1 MNLAPAS
8 AVRPLAWTAAS
19 IAESR
24 AWVFAAPASAEA
36 DVRAL
41 EAWAARQPDPCAA
54 LRADSVATP
63 ALGALAV
70 GLAHELD
77 FGSGLGWVR
86 GFSGLSELTLR
97 LVYLK
102 VGLALGP
109 TIDTYG
115 RLYDVKDTGVSYKDK
130 PIPVSQTKESTGMHT
145 DSSGKDVRPGVIGL
159 ACVRQAPSGGGSR
172 IVSAAQ
178 AHEVLRA
185 KHPRL
190 LERLYGSFV
199 RDVVTPGSDRDL
211 ARVAANRFP
220 VFSYEGRLALRYM
233 RFWIEKG
240 HARIGEALAPADLEA
255 FDALDEALEDPAHV
269 LAFRMAPGDLLFID
283 NTTTAHDRDAYEDD
297 PAAPRLMLRLWLDH
311 RAASQPVTRDL
322 RCPAN
327 SPKPSSSSST

>member
-1 MNLAPAS
+1 VSSPSRAVAPVH

-19 IAESR
+19 IADSR
-24 AWVFAAPASAEA
+24 AWVFEAPAEVEP

-41 EAWAARQPDPCAA
+41 EAWATREADPCAA
-54 LRADSVATP
+54 LRAESVSTP
-63 ALGALAV
+63 ALDTLAGAM
-70 GLAHELD
+70 GRELD
-77 FGSGLGWVR
+77 FGSGLAWIR

-102 VGLALGP
+102 LGLALGP
-109 TIDTYG
+109 TVDTYG

-145 DSSGKDVRPGVIGL
+145 DSSGKHVRPGVIGL
-159 ACVRQAPSGGGSR
+159 ACVRQAPKGGGSR

-178 AHEVLRA
+178 AHEVLRE
-185 KHPRL
+185 KHPHL
-190 LERLYGSFV
+190 LERLYGTFV

-220 VFSYEGRLALRYM
+220 VFSYDGRIAMRYM

-240 HARIGEALAPADLEA
+240 HTRVGEALAPEDLEA
-255 FDALDEALEDPAHV
+255 FDALDAALEDPAHV

-297 PAAPRLMLRLWLDH
+297 PASPRLMLRLWLEH
-311 RAASQPVTRDL
+311 RAASETSARD
-322 RCPAN
+322 
-327 SPKPSSSSST
+327 

>member
-1 MNLAPAS
+1 VNAPSRVVAPAE
-8 AVRPLAWTAAS
+8 AVRPLAWTASS
-19 IAESR
+19 IAASR
-24 AWVFAAPASAEA
+24 AWVFDAPAQAEA

-41 EAWAARQPDPCAA
+41 EAWAAREADPCAA
-54 LRADSVATP
+54 LEPASVATP
-63 ALGALAV
+63 ALDALAAAV
-70 GLAHELD
+70 AHELD

-102 VGLALGP
+102 LGLALGP
-109 TIDTYG
+109 TVDTYG

-145 DSSGKDVRPGVIGL
+145 DSSGKAVRPGVIGL
-159 ACVRQAPSGGGSR
+159 ACVRQAPKGGGSR
-172 IVSAAQ
+172 VVSAAQ

-211 ARVAANRFP
+211 DRVRANRFP
-220 VFSYEGRLALRYM
+220 IFSYEGRLAMRYM
-233 RFWIEKG
+233 RYWIEKG
-240 HARIGEALAPADLEA
+240 HARVGEPLAPEDLEA
-255 FDALDEALEDPAHV
+255 FDALDAALEDPANV

-297 PAAPRLMLRLWLDH
+297 PSSPRLMLRLWLDH
-311 RAASQPVTRDL
+311 RAAPEPRT
-322 RCPAN
+322 
-327 SPKPSSSSST
+327 

>member
-1 MNLAPAS
+1 VSMPPCAVAPVE

-19 IAESR
+19 IQASE
-24 AWVFAAPASAEA
+24 AWVFAAPTEAEG

-41 EAWAARQPDPCAA
+41 EAWAAREADPCAA
-54 LRADSVATP
+54 LQQGSVRTP
-63 ALGALAV
+63 ALDTLAGAMV
-70 GLAHELD
+70 RELD
-77 FGSGLGWVR
+77 LGSGLAWIR

-102 VGLALGP
+102 LGLALGP
-109 TIDTYG
+109 TVDTYG

-145 DSSGKDVRPGVIGL
+145 DSSGKQVRPGVIGL
-159 ACVRQAPSGGGSR
+159 ACVRQAPKGGGSR
-172 IVSAAQ
+172 VVSAAQ

-190 LERLYGSFV
+190 LERLYGTFV

-211 ARVAANRFP
+211 DRVRANRFP
-220 VFSYEGRLALRYM
+220 VFSYEGRIAMRYM
-233 RFWIEKG
+233 RYWIEKG
-240 HARIGEALAPADLEA
+240 HARLGEALAQEDLEA
-255 FDALDEALEDPAHV
+255 FDALDAALEDPAHV

-297 PAAPRLMLRLWLDH
+297 PASPRLMLRLWLDH
-311 RAASQPVTRDL
+311 RAPAS
-322 RCPAN
+322 
-327 SPKPSSSSST
+327 KPLT

>member
-1 MNLAPAS
+1 MSTPSRAFAPAY

-19 IAESR
+19 LAESR
-24 AWVFAAPASAEA
+24 AWVFEAPAEVEP

-41 EAWAARQPDPCAA
+41 EAWATREADPCAA
-54 LRADSVATP
+54 LRAESVSTP
-63 ALGALAV
+63 ALDALA
-70 GLAHELD
+70 GAMARELD
-77 FGSGLGWVR
+77 FGSGIAWIR
-86 GFSGLSELTLR
+86 GFSGLAELALR

-102 VGLALGP
+102 LGLALGP
-109 TIDTYG
+109 TVDTYG

-145 DSSGKDVRPGVIGL
+145 DSSGKHVRPGVIGL
-159 ACVRQAPSGGGSR
+159 ACVRQASKGGGSR

-178 AHEVLRA
+178 AHEALRE

-211 ARVAANRFP
+211 ERVAANRFP
-220 VFSYEGRLALRYM
+220 VFSYEGRIAMRYM
-233 RFWIEKG
+233 RYWIERG
-240 HARIGEALAPADLEA
+240 HARVGEALSPEDLEA
-255 FDALDEALEDPAHV
+255 FDALDAALEDPAHV

-297 PAAPRLMLRLWLDH
+297 PASPRLMLRLWLDH
-311 RAASQPVTRDL
+311 RVASETS
-322 RCPAN
+322 A
-327 SPKPSSSSST
+327 

>member
-1 MNLAPAS
+1 VSSPSRAVAPAL

-24 AWVFAAPASAEA
+24 AWVFEAPLEAEP

-41 EAWAARQPDPCAA
+41 EAWATREADPCAA
-54 LRADSVATP
+54 LLAESVSTP
-63 ALGALAV
+63 VLDTLAGAMAR
-70 GLAHELD
+70 ELD
-77 FGSGLGWVR
+77 FGSGLAWIR

-102 VGLALGP
+102 LGLALGP
-109 TIDTYG
+109 TVDTYG
-115 RLYDVKDTGVSYKDK
+115 RLYDVKDTGVSYKEK

-145 DSSGKDVRPGVIGL
+145 DSSGKHMRPGVIGL
-159 ACVRQAPSGGGSR
+159 ACVRQAPKGGGSR

-178 AHEVLRA
+178 AHEVLRE
-185 KHPRL
+185 KHPHL
-190 LERLYGSFV
+190 LERLYGTFV

-220 VFSYEGRLALRYM
+220 VFSYEGRIAMRYM
-233 RFWIEKG
+233 RYWIEKG
-240 HARIGEALAPADLEA
+240 HARVGEALAPEDLEA
-255 FDALDEALEDPAHV
+255 FDALDAALEDPAHV

-297 PAAPRLMLRLWLDH
+297 PASPRLMLRLWLDH
-311 RAASQPVTRDL
+311 RAASETRARD
-322 RCPAN
+322 
-327 SPKPSSSSST
+327 